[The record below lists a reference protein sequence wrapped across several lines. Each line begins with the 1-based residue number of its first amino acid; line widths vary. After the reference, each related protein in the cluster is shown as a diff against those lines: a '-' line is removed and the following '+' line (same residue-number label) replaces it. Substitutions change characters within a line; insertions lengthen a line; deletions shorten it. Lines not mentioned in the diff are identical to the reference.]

1 MERLDLARRY
11 FELVVAGDGDGV
23 ASLFT
28 EDGVIDDF
36 AGGHHFGRPGI
47 KAFIDAIEPG
57 SLRMDAPLHGFE
69 EADRLNVYGHVL
81 RPGEAELDDVRWVF
95 HFKGSRVSHLCNSK
109 VFELISDRTLG
120 GRD

>member
-1 MERLDLARRY
+1 MQRLDVARRY
-11 FELVVAGDGDGV
+11 FELVVVGDGDAV

-36 AGGHHFGRPGI
+36 AGGHHVGRSGI

-57 SLRMDAPLHGFE
+57 SLRMDAPLHEFE

-81 RPGEAELDDVRWVF
+81 RPGEAEADDVRWVF
-95 HFKGSRVSHLCNSK
+95 HFKGVRVSHLCNSK
-109 VFELISDRTLG
+109 VFELISVPTPG
-120 GRD
+120 GKG